1 MVAGYNRLLIASPVV
16 IYRGSFTYLT
26 QITGQVAV
34 DTTGNASYSDL
45 ALINGAYLK
54 LNDFSNWRLYMN
66 ALVNMSVYQSVFSV
80 NHGYLNVGLYNL
92 QISFASSNEVYQ
104 YLINVTECKF

>member
-1 MVAGYNRLLIASPVV
+1 
-16 IYRGSFTYLT
+16 
-26 QITGQVAV
+26 
-34 DTTGNASYSDL
+34 
-45 ALINGAYLK
+45 
-54 LNDFSNWRLYMN
+54 MN